1 VSPARARAAV
11 NEPAALGFVVA
22 FTAGLLSF
30 LSPCV
35 LPLVPSYVGFI
46 TGMTLPE
53 VTGRRRAAFTHALL
67 FVAGFSLVFV
77 LLGASA
83 TALGRALNHYQ
94 VWLQRLGGVLII
106 LFGLLCLGVFKVG
119 LLTQERRLHLEHKP
133 VGYLGSALVGMAF
146 AAGWTP
152 CIGPVLGAIL
162 GLAATSGD
170 VTRGVQLLAVY
181 SAGLALPFLI
191 AAVAVESF
199 LDWFQRFRR
208 FLPWVMRISGIVLI
222 VVGVLLVTGEFTRL
236 AGWLQGL
243 TPDFLREQL

>member
-1 VSPARARAAV
+1 VT
-11 NEPAALGFVVA
+11 EPAALSFMVA
-22 FTAGLLSF
+22 FVAGLLSF

-53 VTGRRRAAFTHALL
+53 ISGRRRAALLHALL

-83 TALGRALNHYQ
+83 TALGRALNYYQ
-94 VWLQRLGGVLII
+94 VWLQRVGGVLII
-106 LFGLLCLGVFKVG
+106 IFGFLCLGVFKVG
-119 LLTQERRLHLEHKP
+119 VLNQERRVQLDRKP
-133 VGYLGSALVGMAF
+133 VGYLGSALVGVAF
-146 AAGWTP
+146 GAGWTP

-162 GLAATSGD
+162 GLAATTSD
-170 VTRGVQLLAVY
+170 VTRGMQLLAVY

-208 FLPWVMRISGIVLI
+208 YLPWVMRLSGVILI
-222 VVGVLLVTGEFTRL
+222 VVGVLLATGEFTRL

-243 TPDFLREQL
+243 TPEFLRERL

>member
-1 VSPARARAAV
+1 MT
-11 NEPAALGFVVA
+11 EPAALSFMVA
-22 FTAGLLSF
+22 FVAGLLSF

-53 VTGRRRAAFTHALL
+53 VSGRRRAALLHALL

-83 TALGRALNHYQ
+83 TALGRALNYYQ
-94 VWLQRLGGVLII
+94 IWLQRVGGMLII
-106 LFGLLCLGVFKVG
+106 IFGFLCLGVFKVG
-119 LLTQERRLHLEHKP
+119 VLNQERRVHLEHKP
-133 VGYLGSALVGMAF
+133 VGYLGSALAGVAF
-146 AAGWTP
+146 GAGWTP

-162 GLAATSGD
+162 GLAATTSD
-170 VTRGVQLLAVY
+170 VSRGMQLLAVY

-199 LDWFQRFRR
+199 LDWFQGVRR
-208 FLPWVMRISGIVLI
+208 YLPWVMRLSGLILI

-243 TPDFLREQL
+243 TPEFLREKL

>member
-1 VSPARARAAV
+1 M
-11 NEPAALGFVVA
+11 NEPAALGFLVA
-22 FTAGLLSF
+22 FAAGLLSF

-35 LPLVPSYVGFI
+35 LPLVPSYVGFL

-53 VTGRRRAAFTHALL
+53 ATGRRRIALTHALL
-67 FVAGFSLVFV
+67 FVGGFSLIFI

-83 TALGRALNHYQ
+83 TALGRALNYYQ
-94 VWLQRLGGVLII
+94 VWLQRIGGALII
-106 LFGLLCLGVFKVG
+106 LFGLLCLGAFKVG
-119 LLTQERRLHLEHKP
+119 LLTQERRMHLEHKP

-152 CIGPVLGAIL
+152 CIGPVLGGIL
-162 GLAATSGD
+162 SLAATSSD
-170 VTRGVQLLAVY
+170 VTRGMQLLAAY
-181 SAGLALPFLI
+181 SAGLAVPFLI

-199 LDWFQRFRR
+199 LQWFQRFRR
-208 FLPWVMRISGIVLI
+208 FLPWVMRISGVMLI

-243 TPDFLREQL
+243 TPQALREQL

>member
-1 VSPARARAAV
+1 VSAAGTGTAV
-11 NEPAALGFVVA
+11 TEPAALSFMVA
-22 FTAGLLSF
+22 FVAGLLSF

-53 VTGRRRAAFTHALL
+53 ISGRRRAALLHALL

-83 TALGRALNHYQ
+83 TALGRALNYYQ
-94 VWLQRLGGVLII
+94 VWLQRVGGVLII
-106 LFGLLCLGVFKVG
+106 IFGFLCLGVFKVG
-119 LLTQERRLHLEHKP
+119 VLNQERRVQLDRKP
-133 VGYLGSALVGMAF
+133 VGYLGSALVGVAF
-146 AAGWTP
+146 GAGWTP

-162 GLAATSGD
+162 GLAATTSD
-170 VTRGVQLLAVY
+170 VTRGMQLLAVY

-208 FLPWVMRISGIVLI
+208 YLPWVMRLSGVILI

-243 TPDFLREQL
+243 TPEFLRERL

>member
-1 VSPARARAAV
+1 
-11 NEPAALGFVVA
+11 
-22 FTAGLLSF
+22 
-30 LSPCV
+30 
-35 LPLVPSYVGFI
+35 
-46 TGMTLPE
+46 MTLPE
-53 VTGRRRAAFTHALL
+53 ISGRRRAALLHALL

-83 TALGRALNHYQ
+83 TALGRALNYYQ
-94 VWLQRLGGVLII
+94 VWLQRVGGVLII
-106 LFGLLCLGVFKVG
+106 IFGFLCLGVFKVG
-119 LLTQERRLHLEHKP
+119 VLNQERRVQLDRKP
-133 VGYLGSALVGMAF
+133 VGYLGSALVGVAF
-146 AAGWTP
+146 GAGWTP

-162 GLAATSGD
+162 GLAATTSD
-170 VTRGVQLLAVY
+170 VTRGMQLLAVY

-208 FLPWVMRISGIVLI
+208 YLPWVMRLSGVILI

-243 TPDFLREQL
+243 TPEFLRERL

>member
-1 VSPARARAAV
+1 MPSERTGAAV
-11 NEPAALGFVVA
+11 NEPAALGFLVA
-22 FTAGLLSF
+22 FAAGLLSF

-53 VTGRRRAAFTHALL
+53 VTGRRRVALTHALL
-67 FVAGFSLVFV
+67 FVAGFSLVFI

-83 TALGRALNHYQ
+83 TALGRALNYYQ
-94 VWLQRLGGVLII
+94 VWLQRIGGALII
-106 LFGLLCLGVFKVG
+106 LFGLLCLGVFN
-119 LLTQERRLHLEHKP
+119 LRFLSYERRLHLERKP
-133 VGYLGSALVGMAF
+133 VGYLGSLLVGMAF

-162 GLAATSGD
+162 GLAATSAD
-170 VTRGVQLLAVY
+170 VSRGMLLLAVY
-181 SAGLALPFLI
+181 SAGLALPFLV
-191 AAVAVESF
+191 AAVAVDSF

-208 FLPWVMRISGIVLI
+208 FLPWVMRISGVML
-222 VVGVLLVTGEFTRL
+222 VFVGILLFTGEFTRL

-243 TPDFLREQL
+243 TPDFLKQKL